1 MSVGSVGSSGAG
13 LNYEIAVAKKL
24 LSSQEEQGKQALQL
38 IQAAAQPTAAVTTA
52 AVGNHL
58 NVVA

>member
-13 LNYEIAVAKKL
+13 LGYDIAVAKKQ

-38 IQAAAQPTAAVTTA
+38 IQAAAQPQLAATTA
-52 AVGNHL
+52 TVGNHL

>member
-13 LNYEIAVAKKL
+13 LTYDIAVAKKQL
-24 LSSQEEQGKQALQL
+24 TSQEEQGKQALQL
-38 IQAAAQPTAAVTTA
+38 IQASAPPATAATTA
-52 AVGNHL
+52 TVGNNL

>member
-13 LNYEIAVAKKL
+13 LNYDIAVAKKQL
-24 LSSQEEQGKQALQL
+24 TSQEEQGKQALQL
-38 IQAAAQPTAAVTTA
+38 IQASAPPTQSATA
-52 AVGNHL
+52 TVGKNL

>member
-13 LNYEIAVAKKL
+13 LTYDVAVAKQQ

-38 IQAAAQPTAAVTTA
+38 IQASAAQPTAATTA
-52 AVGNHL
+52 TVGNNL

>member
-1 MSVGSVGSSGAG
+1 MSVGSIGSSGAG
-13 LNYEIAVAKKL
+13 LSYEVAVAKKQ

-38 IQAAAQPTAAVTTA
+38 IEAAAQPNAAAVTAT
-52 AVGNHL
+52 VGTQL